1 MAINHLL
8 KECFQVFLLLW
19 SALVINILLSIS
31 HFKDY
36 VHEPRPNA
44 QRFFFRWLVTKSIGN
59 EKQTRVIFRLELM
72 FCFSCYLDIETKHK
86 RFSEWN
92 DDDDIEIEQI
102 LHHQGDSS
110 VITHQSFFFS
120 RLYIFKLNIIV
131 FFFGGWKHQMT
142 QL

>member
-1 MAINHLL
+1 MR
-8 KECFQVFLLLW
+8 
-19 SALVINILLSIS
+19 SA
-31 HFKDY
+31 
-36 VHEPRPNA
+36 
-44 QRFFFRWLVTKSIGN
+44 FFFRWLVTKSIGN

-72 FCFSCYLDIETKHK
+72 FCFSCYLDTETKHK

-131 FFFGGWKHQMT
+131 FFSVDGNIRWRNYKWFAIFLIFAHHRKKC
-142 QL
+142 